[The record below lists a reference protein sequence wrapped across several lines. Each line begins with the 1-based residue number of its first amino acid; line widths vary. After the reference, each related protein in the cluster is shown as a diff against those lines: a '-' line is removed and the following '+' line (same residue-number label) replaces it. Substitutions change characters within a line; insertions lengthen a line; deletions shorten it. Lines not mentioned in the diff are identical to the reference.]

1 MRLARVSVHQHHDVI
16 AHLRELV
23 NLWREGQYREETV
36 STGTSV
42 ETHNSTKY
50 GIDFFGLHHRQ
61 YRSRPDLY
69 VIVFT

>member
-23 NLWREGQYREETV
+23 NLWREGQYREDTV

-42 ETHNSTKY
+42 ETHTNTKY
-50 GIDFFGLHHRQ
+50 GIEFSNYITANIDQ
-61 YRSRPDLY
+61 D